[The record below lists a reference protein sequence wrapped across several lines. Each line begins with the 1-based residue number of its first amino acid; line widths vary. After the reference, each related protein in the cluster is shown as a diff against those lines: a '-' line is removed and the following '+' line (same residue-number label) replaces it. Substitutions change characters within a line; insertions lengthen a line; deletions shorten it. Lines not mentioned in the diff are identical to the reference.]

1 MQPGRSFHELQAEV
15 AGWAVATFGEAK
27 GPQRCA
33 AKLVNE
39 ALELLKNPD
48 DIEEAADIL
57 IMLCSWLRDA
67 GRSVDD
73 LLSAA
78 WAKHEKNK
86 KREWER
92 DINGLYQHKERPHG

>member
-1 MQPGRSFHELQAEV
+1 MQKEKGFHELQSEV
-15 AGWAVATFGEAK
+15 SEWAVKTFGEAK

-67 GRSVDD
+67 GYSVDD
-73 LLSAA
+73 LLAAA
-78 WAKHEKNK
+78 WAKHQKNK
-86 KREWER
+86 TRKWKR
-92 DINGLYQHKERPHG
+92 DIYGLYQHEGRD